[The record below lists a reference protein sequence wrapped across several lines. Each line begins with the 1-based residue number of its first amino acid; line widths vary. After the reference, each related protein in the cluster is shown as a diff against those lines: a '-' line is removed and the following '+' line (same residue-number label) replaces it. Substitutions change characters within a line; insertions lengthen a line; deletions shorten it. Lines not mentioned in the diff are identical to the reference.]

1 MANIKRLFIKQGI
14 LFSILPLLFLGAC
27 TTNPATG
34 QQQFTA
40 LMSPQQEV
48 QIGASEH
55 QKIIQQFGLEDD
67 PKLNAYVNEIGKR
80 VSANTE
86 RPDVQY
92 KFYVLDSPIVNAF
105 ALPGGYIYISRG
117 LLALANSEAEVAA
130 VLAHET
136 GHITGRH
143 SAERYSR
150 GVVTTLGAG
159 VLGAVLDSQGAAQ
172 ALGTGA
178 NLYLSSYS
186 RSQENEADSLGLRYM
201 TRGQYD
207 ADAMSSFLYSLQ
219 RQSEVDA
226 KAAGR
231 SASAANNYFSTHPAT
246 GERVAKTRAEA
257 QAYPDSGRVA
267 RNEHLSTISGMTY
280 GDSEDQGFIRGQR
293 FYHPPLG
300 FTFEVPSGFNIT
312 NQPAQVVASNP
323 RVGSAIIFDMAEN
336 PQGLNPANYIQ
347 SWVKDRNLQD
357 IESITVNGM
366 PAATGSFAGA
376 IQGKASIIRLV
387 AIRYGN
393 KFARFQIAMPQN
405 ASASLVTSLR
415 ETTYS
420 FRSLSQ
426 AERSSIKPRTLK
438 LFTARPGDTVASRAA
453 QADFENM
460 SVERFRVLNGLNANE
475 ELKASV
481 VYKTVQ

>member
-1 MANIKRLFIKQGI
+1 MPNIKRLFLKQRI

-55 QKIIQQFGLEDD
+55 QKIVEQFGLDND
-67 PKLNAYVNEIGKR
+67 PKLNAYVKEIGKR
-80 VSANTE
+80 VSADTE

-159 VLGAVLDSQGAAQ
+159 ILGAVLDSQGASQ

-178 NLYLSSYS
+178 NLYLSAYS
-186 RSQENEADSLGLRYM
+186 RSQESQADSLGLRYM
-201 TRGQYD
+201 TRGQYNPD
-207 ADAMSSFLYSLQ
+207 GMPSFLSSLQ
-219 RQSEVDA
+219 RQSAVDA
-226 KAAGR
+226 KAAGK
-231 SASAANNYFSTHPAT
+231 SASAANSYFSTHPAT
-246 GERVAKTRAEA
+246 GDRVAKTRAEA
-257 QAYPDSGRVA
+257 QAYPHTGRIA
-267 RNEHLSTISGMTY
+267 REEHLSAIAGMTY
-280 GDSEDQGFIRGQR
+280 GDSADQGFIRGQR

-300 FTFEVPSGFNIT
+300 FTFEVPDGFTIT
-312 NQPAQVVASNP
+312 NQPAQVVASAP
-323 RVGSAIIFDMAEN
+323 SKGSAIIFDFAAN
-336 PQGLNPANYIQ
+336 PQGLSPANYVQ
-347 SWVKDRNLQD
+347 NWVKDKNLQD
-357 IESITVNGM
+357 IESMTVNDM
-366 PAATGSFAGA
+366 PAATGSFAGI
-376 IQGKASIIRLV
+376 IQGQASIIRLV
-387 AIRYGN
+387 AIRYGD
-393 KFARFQIAMPQN
+393 KYARFQIAMPQN
-405 ASASLVTSLR
+405 APPSLVKDLR

-426 AERSSIKPRTLK
+426 AERSSIKPRK
-438 LFTARPGDTVASRAA
+438 IALFTARAGDTVASRAA
-453 QADFENM
+453 QAAFENL
-460 SVERFRVLNGLNANE
+460 SVERFRVLNGLAPNE

-481 VYKTVQ
+481 IYKTVR